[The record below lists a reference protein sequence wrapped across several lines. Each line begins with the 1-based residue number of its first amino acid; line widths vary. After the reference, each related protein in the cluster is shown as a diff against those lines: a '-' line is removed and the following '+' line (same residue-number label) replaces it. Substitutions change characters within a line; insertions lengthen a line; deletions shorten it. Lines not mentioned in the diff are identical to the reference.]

1 MNYHAFAS
9 YSHRDANSVM
19 PIVESLIA
27 KGFNIWIDR
36 MELMPG
42 EDWSSSITDAVRDAK
57 VFLWFAGRHTSSS
70 SWMQEELNAI
80 TRSGEEAIV
89 IPVLVEGA
97 EPEELP
103 LYLRSRHWVD
113 ARINK
118 EEAIGQLVNVLEKY
132 LGVPKK
138 EKLEDIQ
145 KRSTLN
151 EGYVF
156 ISYSIENKAFLEK
169 LKKFLKSKKY
179 GYWDFHESK
188 RDYQAQFHLELESII
203 RDSRAVLCIITPAWK
218 SSRWAPREY
227 LFSEDIRKPIFLLRA
242 ERLEPTLLIAG
253 SSYIDFIEDE
263 KQAFGELD
271 RELSSAGL

>member
-1 MNYHAFAS
+1 
-9 YSHRDANSVM
+9 
-19 PIVESLIA
+19 
-27 KGFNIWIDR
+27 
-36 MELMPG
+36 MPG
-42 EDWSSSITDAVRDAK
+42 EDWSESITDAVRDAK
-57 VFLWFAGRHTSSS
+57 VLLWFAGRHTSSS

-80 TRSGEEAIV
+80 TRSGEKAIV

-103 LYLRSRHWVD
+103 LFLRSKQWVD
-113 ARINK
+113 ARGNK
-118 EEAIGQLVNVLEKY
+118 AEAIAQLVNALEKY
-132 LGVPKK
+132 LGTPKE
-138 EKLEDIQ
+138 EKPEDIQ
-145 KRSTLN
+145 ERKTLN
-151 EGYVF
+151 KGYVF

-169 LKKFLKSKKY
+169 LKAFLKSKEY

-227 LFSEDIRKPIFLLRA
+227 LFSEDIRKPIFLLKA

-253 SSYIDFIEDE
+253 SSYIDFIENE
-263 KQAFGELD
+263 KLAFDELD
-271 RELSSAGL
+271 RELTSAGL